1 MKLIV
6 AGSRDVTNYNVVKYW
21 LDDYRKRIEVKTIIS
36 GAARGADTMG
46 ERYANENN
54 LELEVYPADWKN
66 LGKAAGYRRNEVMA
80 RKGDL
85 LIAFWDGKSRGTK
98 HMIDIA
104 QREGLPVTII
114 TDPKLFKEIVQID
127 EYHINKYMNY
137 DKEINEI
144 EADDLINEYF
154 WDVKGI

>member
-54 LELEVYPADWKN
+54 LELEQS
-66 LGKAAGYRRNEVMA
+66 
-80 RKGDL
+80 
-85 LIAFWDGKSRGTK
+85 F
-98 HMIDIA
+98 
-104 QREGLPVTII
+104 EGWL
-114 TDPKLFKEIVQID
+114 K
-127 EYHINKYMNY
+127 
-137 DKEINEI
+137 
-144 EADDLINEYF
+144 
-154 WDVKGI
+154 